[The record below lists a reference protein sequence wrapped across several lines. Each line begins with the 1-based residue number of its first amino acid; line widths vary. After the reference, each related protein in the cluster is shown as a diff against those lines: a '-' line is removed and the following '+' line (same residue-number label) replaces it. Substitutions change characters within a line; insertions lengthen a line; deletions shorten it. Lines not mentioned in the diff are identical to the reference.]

1 MHRRI
6 SRYMFGGLSV
16 FKSVQLFRALADET
30 RLRILNLL
38 VRGELCVCEI
48 EQALEIG
55 QSKASRHLAYL
66 RNARLVTDR
75 REGPWMYYAVA
86 DPDGLAHRFVLE
98 WLAQANGEIPQAAA
112 DLKALEGLR
121 TGGDVCSRCTVDGRE
136 RPRSIT
142 TATRCQT

>member
-1 MHRRI
+1 MLR
-6 SRYMFGGLSV
+6 
-16 FKSVQLFRALADET
+16 SVQLFRALADET

-38 VRGELCVCEI
+38 VRGEACVCEI
-48 EQALEIG
+48 EHALEIG

-66 RNARLVTDR
+66 RNAGLVTDR

-112 DLKALEGLR
+112 DLKALEELR
-121 TGGDVCSRCTVDGRE
+121 TGGEVCGKCTVDSRE
-136 RPRSIT
+136 RPGSAT
-142 TATRCQT
+142 AATRCQP

>member
-1 MHRRI
+1 M
-6 SRYMFGGLSV
+6 

-38 VRGELCVCEI
+38 ARGELCVCEI
-48 EQALEIG
+48 EHALVIG

-66 RNARLVTDR
+66 RNAGLVTDR

-86 DPDGLAHRFVLE
+86 DPDGLAHRFILE
-98 WLAQANGEIPQAAA
+98 WLAQANGEIPQAAS
-112 DLKALEGLR
+112 DGKALEELR
-121 TGGDVCSRCTVDGRE
+121 QREEVCGQCTADGRE
-136 RPRSIT
+136 RARSAT